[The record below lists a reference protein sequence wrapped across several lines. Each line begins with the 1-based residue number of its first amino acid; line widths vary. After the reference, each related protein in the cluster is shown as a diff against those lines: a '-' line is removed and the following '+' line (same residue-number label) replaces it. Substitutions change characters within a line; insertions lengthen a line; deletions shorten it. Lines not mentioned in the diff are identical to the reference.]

1 MKRKT
6 IIRAAAG
13 LTAASLLATGLLLGQ
28 SISIQISIPQGIA
41 GDVVDAFSW
50 RFDYDRNRELL
61 SGTPEEDPV
70 YETRVAFAKRQV
82 RDQIAQT
89 YTSYMQEQAARESGA
104 AAAVAAHTAS
114 LDITVQ

>member
-41 GDVVDAFSW
+41 GDVVDAFAW
-50 RFDYDRNRELL
+50 RFDYDRNKE
-61 SGTPEEDPV
+61 GT
-70 YETRVAFAKRQV
+70 ETKVEFAKRQV

-89 YTSYMQEQAARESGA
+89 YTSYMEEQAARESGA